1 MSTLSDVW
9 LLLDDPQMT
18 FSAGSQKV
26 LPANTGA
33 WIGNTSSTIGGDISI
48 AFQGTSISFTGDTSL
63 STTSPTW
70 FLAGID
76 LNSPYNVSFPG
87 AGTQIYTQWYQTP
100 MLPDGLHFVNLSSIF
115 VNVDYAIITA
125 GATTQLNG
133 STIVV
138 DDRSS
143 EITYTGTDWATS
155 DTEIILGSG
164 WVNGPPL
171 GNTTHR
177 TSNVGDGFSFRF
189 AGSKIDVYG
198 VFEWTATGNVDVDF
212 VLDGETT
219 SSSLF
224 VPLNTV
230 VVHPEIL
237 NYQLFSSGNL
247 LAGNHTL
254 IMNIT
259 QANGNQSFILDYLT
273 YQPSFSFLAGKPN
286 FTASAS
292 SASDSP
298 LSSASNTGMT
308 GAMIHNG
315 MNIGAIVGGVLGGLI
330 GIFISLLFFL
340 WRWRRH
346 RADIERRLQ
355 ESIFQPFQHLHR
367 KIQTP
372 QFATTHTD
380 SIAPPA
386 PTRISGWEEP
396 PAYDE
401 LS

>member
-48 AFQGTSISFTGDTSL
+48 VFQGTSISFTGDTSL
-63 STTSPTW
+63 STTW

-143 EITYTGTDWATS
+143 EITYTGMVT
-155 DTEIILGSG
+155 GSALDSP
-164 WVNGPPL
+164 VSRNVS
-171 GNTTHR
+171 
-177 TSNVGDGFSFRF
+177 SN
-189 AGSKIDVYG
+189 INVYG

-237 NYQLFSSGNL
+237 NYQLFSSEDL

-298 LSSASNTGMT
+298 LLSASNTGMT

-330 GIFISLLFFL
+330 SIFISLLFFL

-372 QFATTHTD
+372 QLAPTHTD

>member
-1 MSTLSDVW
+1 MSALSDIW
-9 LLLDDPQMT
+9 LLLDDSQMT
-18 FSAGSQKV
+18 FSAGSRKV

-48 AFQGTSISFTGDTSL
+48 VFQGTSISFTGDTSL

-143 EITYTGTDWATS
+143 EITYTGTGWATS

-177 TSNVGDGFSFRF
+177 TSNVGDGFSFSF

-292 SASDSP
+292 SASDSSLLP
-298 LSSASNTGMT
+298 LPSASNTGMT
-308 GAMIHNG
+308 GAVIHNG

-355 ESIFQPFQHLHR
+355 ESN
-367 KIQTP
+367 
-372 QFATTHTD
+372 